1 MAQRQSGL
9 GRGLEALLPGA
20 RETAPPRNGL
30 REVLL
35 DDIVPNPN
43 QPRVHFDESSLDELA
58 ESIREVGVIQPIL
71 LRPLP
76 NGTFELIAGER
87 RWRASRKAGLTTIPA
102 VVRDTTELQSMEQ
115 ALVENLQRAD
125 LTPLEEASSYQQFID
140 DFSYTHEKLAK
151 RVGKSRAAITNSLRL
166 LQLPPAIQQ
175 MLADGRLKAGHAR
188 ALLGTGD
195 RAFQEQLARRAASED
210 WSVRA
215 VEDAVRERELRPS
228 TGATPAAT
236 PTTPGGATATDGS
249 TAVGSRLR
257 SPAVIEVEDLLSD
270 LLATRVTIST
280 AGTRGKVVIE
290 FADLED
296 LDRIYREIARPQI
309 DE

>member
-20 RETAPPRNGL
+20 RDAAPRSGL
-30 REVLL
+30 REVSL

-43 QPRVHFDESSLDELA
+43 QPRVHFDEDSLDELA

-76 NGTFELIAGER
+76 NGKFELIAGER
-87 RWRASRKAGLTTIPA
+87 RWRASRKVGLAIIPA

-140 DFSYTHEKLAK
+140 DFSYTHEQLAT
-151 RVGKSRAAITNSLRL
+151 RVGKSRAAITNALRL

-175 MLADGRLKAGHAR
+175 LLADGRLKAGHAR
-188 ALLGTGD
+188 ALLGTSD
-195 RAFQEQLARRAASED
+195 RAFQEQLARRAASEE
-210 WSVRA
+210 WSVRS
-215 VEDAVRERELRPS
+215 VEEAVRERESRPAVS
-228 TGATPAAT
+228 TGTTTGSQGTTT
-236 PTTPGGATATDGS
+236 PTAGS
-249 TAVGSRLR
+249 GSRLR

-280 AGTRGKVVIE
+280 AGTRGKMVIE
-290 FADLED
+290 FADLAD
-296 LDRIYREIARPQI
+296 LDRIYREIARPVAG
-309 DE
+309 E